1 MNCIVNVDNHWG
13 IGKGDN
19 LLFTISQDLRRFR
32 ELTGGKTVVL
42 GRKTLSTF
50 PGGKPLKNRR
60 NIVMSSDKNLQ
71 IDGAEVVHSLEEA
84 LALLKKIPTEEIC
97 IIGGASIYEAF
108 LPYCH
113 KAQVTK
119 TLLDGDADRF
129 FPDLDR
135 DPNWRVLWE
144 SETLEENGIPFRYV
158 DYVNQNP
165 QAF

>member
-1 MNCIVNVDNHWG
+1 MNCIVNVDIHWG
-13 IGKGDN
+13 IGKEDN

-32 ELTGGKTVVL
+32 ELTGRKTVVL

-84 LALLKKIPTEEIC
+84 LALLKNIPTEEIC

-119 TLLDGDADRF
+119 TLLGGDADRF

-135 DPNWRVLWE
+135 DPNWSVIWE
-144 SETLEENGIPFRYV
+144 SEILEENGISFRYV
-158 DYVNQNP
+158 DYVNQKP
-165 QAF
+165 LAF